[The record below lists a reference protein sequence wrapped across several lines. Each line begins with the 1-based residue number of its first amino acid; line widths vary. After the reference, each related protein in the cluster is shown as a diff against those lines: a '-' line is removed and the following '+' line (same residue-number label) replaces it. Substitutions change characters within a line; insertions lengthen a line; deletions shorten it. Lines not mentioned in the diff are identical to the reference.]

1 MRYYCN
7 DSIVVAFKKP
17 GCVEQAFTLAYSTHS
32 ATHNVRSTCDFKYMC
47 WAKYTEAELSI
58 PVFKV
63 FVFNAAKT
71 RFPQQQLLGNEIVSD
86 LGELRNTCVF

>member
-1 MRYYCN
+1 
-7 DSIVVAFKKP
+7 
-17 GCVEQAFTLAYSTHS
+17 
-32 ATHNVRSTCDFKYMC
+32 MC
-47 WAKYTEAELSI
+47 WAKYMEAELSI